1 MSVTLKREAI
11 FTAKAPK
18 PMMAYSQAIRAGDYV
33 FVKGQVS
40 TDITTNELILEP
52 LETQYEQTF
61 NNVLAITVGAGGS
74 VDDIVKLDIFVK
86 DLDSFPIINKAVP
99 EAIPGPHIA
108 VTEAAGGTAHDIVK
122 LGIFV
127 TDIQQI
133 QALNEVTKKIFRE
146 PYPARNVVP
155 VNKIPRGGNIEID
168 AIVYLPQNK

>member
-11 FTAKAPK
+11 FTAKAPT

-61 NNVLAITVGAGGS
+61 NNVLAIAVGAGGS

-86 DLDSFPIINKAVP
+86 DLDSFPIINKVMERLFP
-99 EAIPGPHIA
+99 
-108 VTEAAGGTAHDIVK
+108 K
-122 LGIFV
+122 
-127 TDIQQI
+127 
-133 QALNEVTKKIFRE
+133 
-146 PYPARNVVP
+146 PYPAR
-155 VNKIPRGGNIEID
+155 
-168 AIVYLPQNK
+168 